1 MNFFKH
7 LWRSAGPLGRAVLRG
22 AAQDLAVHVVGDVAH
37 VVDQKTGLPVAEL
50 LIHSILPGAGG
61 MSTQATIAANA
72 YEAARRLGAAYLKG
86 GQP

>member
-1 MNFFKH
+1 MSKLSN
-7 LWRSAGPLGRAVLRG
+7 LWRRIGPLGRQIAR
-22 AAQDLAVHVVGDVAH
+22 AEAQQLAVHVVGDVAH

-61 MSTQATIAANA
+61 MSTQAMIAANA
-72 YEAARRLGAAYLKG
+72 MSAAMGSGPAYLKG